1 MDTDCHVWCRDPAIS
16 SMDQTHEACAK
27 QEPKKTAKHITNVER
42 GRPRGTRQS
51 DNRQRTGATDRSTWP
66 QRIDARIVA
75 RSLPRQGHYRYTC
88 VSQKEDTYKKMR
100 SG

>member
-27 QEPKKTAKHITNVER
+27 QEPKKTAKHISNVER

-75 RSLPRQGHYRYTC
+75 RNLPRQEHCRYIF
-88 VSQKEDTYKKMR
+88 VNQREDIYKKMR
-100 SG
+100 NG